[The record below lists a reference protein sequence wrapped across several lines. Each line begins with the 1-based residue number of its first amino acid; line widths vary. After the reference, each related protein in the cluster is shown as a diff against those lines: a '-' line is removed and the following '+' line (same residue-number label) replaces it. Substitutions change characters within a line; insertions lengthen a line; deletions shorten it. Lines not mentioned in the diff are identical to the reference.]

1 MTIKRVVSACI
12 LCTALGGCMT
22 AQERLASDQQTCVGY
37 GFRPGTEAFA
47 QCMMNIDQGRRNR
60 LAAAAAANLASP
72 SMCTVNGNTVNC
84 Y

>member
-1 MTIKRVVSACI
+1 MKVLLLLAVAAVT
-12 LCTALGGCMT
+12 LGGCMT
-22 AQERLASDQQTCVGY
+22 AEQRLARDQQSCAGY

-47 QCMMNIDQGRRNR
+47 QCMMNVDQGRKNR

-72 SMCTVNGNTVNC
+72 TTCVQTGNVTNC